1 MDQLIAQIV
10 IDEGPGRGAQIAI
23 VVGEALEFAID
34 QSEHAEAPNV
44 ELSLVV
50 EGGPLDILLHDERLL
65 LVVVALAQDAFDFAK
80 GRADCDTV
88 ASVRVFSR
96 LDYPDVVWDDFFL
109 LFVPLL
115 FCTFTFLHWRA
126 F

>member
-50 EGGPLDILLHDERLL
+50 EGGPLDILLHDEGFLAI
-65 LVVVALAQDAFDFAK
+65 VVALTQDALDL
-80 GRADCDTV
+80 GQRRADADTV
-88 ASVRVFSR
+88 
-96 LDYPDVVWDDFFL
+96 
-109 LFVPLL
+109 
-115 FCTFTFLHWRA
+115 TTI
-126 F
+126 